1 MVLALDEYFCP
12 WYLCSDHLIL
22 IASGQEP
29 LFGFFLVEK
38 DSRLMLI
45 VVEEPSLEEERTVRW
60 NREPRRN
67 LKTKIFL

>member
-45 VVEEPSLEEERTVRW
+45 VVEELWRR
-60 NREPRRN
+60 REPLGGIEN
-67 LKTKIFL
+67 QGGI

>member
-45 VVEEPSLEEERTVRW
+45 VVEEPSRVIW
-60 NREPRRN
+60 RRRKPLGGIEN
-67 LKTKIFL
+67 QGGI

>member
-22 IASGQEP
+22 VAPGQEP
-29 LFGFFLVEK
+29 LFGLFLVEK
-38 DSRLMLI
+38 DSRLMLRL
-45 VVEEPSLEEERTVRW
+45 VVEEPSRTNGGQTVRW

-67 LKTKIFL
+67 